1 MKIDVTFTPSELAR
15 TDLRERTVVVLD
27 VVRASS
33 TIAQGMASGA
43 AAFVPVRSV
52 TAARRAARQYPPAV
66 RLLGGERDGVRIPGF
81 DLGNSPREFTA
92 ARVSGK
98 TIVFTTTNGTAAISA
113 ARAAQRTYIGA
124 FVNLAAVADC
134 LLREDADVTLAAA
147 GRRDRPVLDDVACA
161 GAFIQALQQKVGCEL
176 TDSAKIALRL
186 WEPYQGRVR
195 DLLADSASGRALIH
209 IGYDLDLDFCGQT
222 SVLNVAP
229 RVLEGKVG
237 VDRQFIA

>member
-1 MKIDVTFTPSELAR
+1 MKIDATFTPSELAR
-15 TDLRERTVVVLD
+15 ADLRDRTVVVLD

-33 TIAQGMASGA
+33 TIAQGMANGA
-43 AAFVPVRSV
+43 AAFIPVRSV

-81 DLGNSPREFTA
+81 DLGNSPREYTRE
-92 ARVSGK
+92 RVSGK
-98 TIVFTTTNGTAAISA
+98 AIVFTTTNGTAAISA
-113 ARAAQRTYIGA
+113 AKAAQRIYVGA

-147 GRRDRPVLDDVACA
+147 GRNNRPVLDDVACA
-161 GAFIQALQQKVGCEL
+161 GAFIQELQQQLGCEL

-195 DLLADSASGRALIH
+195 DLLADSASGQALIR
-209 IGYDLDLDFCGQT
+209 IGYDLDLDFCAQIG
-222 SVLNVAP
+222 VLNVAP
-229 RVLEGKVG
+229 QVVQGKVG
-237 VDRQFIA
+237 L